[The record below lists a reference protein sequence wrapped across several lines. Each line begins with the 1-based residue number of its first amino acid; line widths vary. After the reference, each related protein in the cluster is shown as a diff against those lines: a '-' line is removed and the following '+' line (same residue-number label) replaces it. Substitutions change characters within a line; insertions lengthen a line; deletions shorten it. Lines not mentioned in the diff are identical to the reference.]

1 MSECHKVYIDSQNVQ
16 EFCVLADFLGLLYTI
31 SVVPRLDDEKNLLN
45 TPDPTM
51 VSPEA
56 APGHSQA
63 VRAQLRLREMVL
75 AGELSAGSRIAELTL
90 VELLGV
96 SRTPI
101 RTALMKL
108 EQEGLL
114 AGGPVPRRQPEAA
127 PGVPAGFPGED
138 VLKNEFG
145 LEQIIGEG

>member
-1 MSECHKVYIDSQNVQ
+1 M
-16 EFCVLADFLGLLYTI
+16 T
-31 SVVPRLDDEKNLLN
+31 KNLLS
-45 TPDPTM
+45 TPDPTL

-114 AGGPVPRRQPEAA
+114 TALPHGGYAVRTFTEQ
-127 PGVPAGFPGED
+127 D
-138 VLKNEFG
+138 V
-145 LEQIIGEG
+145 